1 MNRLV
6 APVLCTFISESR
18 LEVFLSFF
26 LFFFFFFK
34 KNVEITSFAS
44 NASISLLYFFILVK
58 NCLQ

>member
-26 LFFFFFFK
+26 LFFFFFK